1 MTISSEY
8 VIIVIITGETRKK
21 TSYAFCKIVYRSNS
35 SMKKAVKIAV
45 NVILWIFV
53 AFSALTMILSLSSAA
68 SDGVP
73 SIFGKS
79 LISIQS
85 DSMKPTFKEGDL
97 LFVKPLK
104 GVDRMTLKKDDVIT
118 FWADLDGD
126 GNQELNTH
134 RILEVI
140 NGDNYENENVS
151 YRTQGDNPETNA
163 TPDRDLVLHSSVVGV
178 WTGKKAGGL
187 GSALDFLQSSTGFL
201 VVIVLPLALFF
212 IYELYNVISTVVSMK
227 HKKAAITP
235 EDEEEI
241 KRKAVEEYL
250 RQQAALGASSEKAED
265 KQPSEEEKE
274 DSDGK

>member
-1 MTISSEY
+1 
-8 VIIVIITGETRKK
+8 
-21 TSYAFCKIVYRSNS
+21 
-35 SMKKAVKIAV
+35 MKKALKIAV
-45 NVILWIFV
+45 NVILWVFV
-53 AFSALTMILSLSSAA
+53 AFSAMTMVLSLSSAA

-118 FWADLDGD
+118 FWAGSRR
-126 GNQELNTH
+126 G
-134 RILEVI
+134 RKPGVK
-140 NGDNYENENVS
+140 YPP
-151 YRTQGDNPETNA
+151 YRRSHQRQTTTKMKTFLTRHAGADNPETNA
-163 TPDRDLVLHSSVVGV
+163 TPDKDLVLHSSVVGV

-227 HKKAAITP
+227 HKRRQLRPKT
-235 EDEEEI
+235 
-241 KRKAVEEYL
+241 KR
-250 RQQAALGASSEKAED
+250 RSSAR
-265 KQPSEEEKE
+265 P
-274 DSDGK
+274 

>member
-1 MTISSEY
+1 
-8 VIIVIITGETRKK
+8 
-21 TSYAFCKIVYRSNS
+21 
-35 SMKKAVKIAV
+35 MKKALKIAV
-45 NVILWIFV
+45 NVILWVFV
-53 AFSALTMILSLSSAA
+53 AFSAMTMVLSLSSAA

-104 GVDRMTLKKDDVIT
+104 GVDRMTLKKDDVINL
-118 FWADLDGD
+118 WADLDGD

-134 RILEVI
+134 RIVEVI

-163 TPDRDLVLHSSVVGV
+163 TPDKDLVLHSSVVGV